1 MPYYPTYK
9 KSQGE
14 ITLLAMQ
21 HVPNNKIKGR
31 RLLGN
36 LRPFTI
42 QKITFY
48 NAISTLFRYK
58 TDYIKNNIIYF
69 IIIYNL
75 FYIAIYGLLR
85 C

>member
-48 NAISTLFRYK
+48 NAISTLF
-58 TDYIKNNIIYF
+58 
-69 IIIYNL
+69 
-75 FYIAIYGLLR
+75 
-85 C
+85 

>member
-1 MPYYPTYK
+1 
-9 KSQGE
+9 
-14 ITLLAMQ
+14 MQ
-21 HVPNNKIKGR
+21 HIPNSKIKGR

-48 NAISTLFRYK
+48 NAIDILLQHK
-58 TDYIKNNIIYF
+58 TVYIKNNTTYF
-69 IIIYNL
+69 IVIYRL